1 MRERRGERKERDEE
15 EDVGNLGTL
24 GNFDDKNL
32 MELTVV
38 TKKVLFVKYNGIEG
52 RYRSVMI
59 EHGFK
64 NFTVTCK
71 FISE

>member
-1 MRERRGERKERDEE
+1 MWMRERRGERKERDEE

-38 TKKVLFVKYNGIEG
+38 TKKSIV
-52 RYRSVMI
+52 
-59 EHGFK
+59 
-64 NFTVTCK
+64 CK
-71 FISE
+71 I